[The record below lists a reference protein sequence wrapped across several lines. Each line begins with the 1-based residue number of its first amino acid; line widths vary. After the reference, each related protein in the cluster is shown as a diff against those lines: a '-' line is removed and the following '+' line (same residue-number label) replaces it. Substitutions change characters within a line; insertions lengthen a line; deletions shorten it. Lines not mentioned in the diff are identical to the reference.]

1 MTIDY
6 TDISPVDVDGDIN
19 ATGVIGSS
27 KQGKVVGTL
36 ATMPTAS
43 ADYEGI
49 TVQFT
54 GATAGG
60 FTHNAFYRCEAN
72 GGGGYVWTK
81 VTTGDDT
88 AGSAVHPVYMNAG
101 VPTPTTYE
109 LNAAGARGVDTA
121 VTDGSAN
128 LPTSDAVHDYV
139 KDSTIAIKTS
149 GGTTVG
155 DFSLNQPSNEDIV
168 LPASAMQFNDRSVTF
183 SLQQTPEFADYPYRA
198 QFAVTGITA
207 DDYAEVAYSAEQVAS
222 GYYAPFCRTVS
233 GYVYLYANANVGT
246 VNVPTIS
253 VGNYESNPDHSDPAW
268 DAKLSKIESAGLR
281 AYTHN
286 GAEQGDI
293 AVTSANTAN
302 TIMQRDASG
311 STQVADTPT
320 NTHSAVNQSYVESTV
335 DGINNLVHKTGDE
348 TIAGKKS
355 FTTTSKTPG
364 MYINEIVYVNGE
376 TKTVCYTRGATAG
389 SLYHNGNL
397 YFTVMVRSNF
407 FLVKL
412 SSGTSGTIHSP
423 TIINLLTLEVVT
435 DYTTLPFVMG
445 YAVRLIG
452 SNYYNY
458 LTIRCTSGNKRVC
471 ISSLGTQAAANLE
484 LTLIPVTPE
493 TIDTSVETVTEFW
506 SLV

>member
-6 TDISPVDVDGDIN
+6 TDISSVDVDGDIN
-19 ATGVIGSS
+19 ATGIIGSS

-43 ADYEGI
+43 ADYEGV

-60 FTHNAFYRCEAN
+60 FTHNAFYRCEAS
-72 GGGGYVWTK
+72 GGGYVWTK

-88 AGSAVHPVYMNAG
+88 AGSLTHPIYMNAG

-139 KDSTIAIKTS
+139 KDSTIAIKS
-149 GGTTVG
+149 AGGATVG
-155 DFSLNQPSNEDIV
+155 DFSLNQASNEDIV

-183 SLQQTPEFADYPYRA
+183 TLQGTPEFADYPYRA

-222 GYYAPFCRTVS
+222 GYYAPFCKTVS

-293 AVTSANTAN
+293 AVTSASTAN

-320 NTHSAVNQSYVESTV
+320 NTHSAVNQAYVESTV
-335 DGINNLVHKTGDE
+335 DGINNLVHKSGNESISGNKNFSGEINIDFLSRHRIFCEHSKWTKIISNNVGNSAWRDLQINFMGIGTSDYDGMAKIHIPGNVTNIRIGKNYGGSTFTLSMIKCGYKLASGSTTGGVVE
-348 TIAGKKS
+348 IWVSPSTRHRIASIMEIGTQTGGFGIS
-355 FTTTSKTPG
+355 WDFTTTTQDTEPDWANDYDG
-364 MYINEIVYVNGE
+364 VIVGVD
-376 TKTVCYTRGATAG
+376 
-389 SLYHNGNL
+389 
-397 YFTVMVRSNF
+397 
-407 FLVKL
+407 
-412 SSGTSGTIHSP
+412 P
-423 TIINLLTLEVVT
+423 
-435 DYTTLPFVMG
+435 
-445 YAVRLIG
+445 
-452 SNYYNY
+452 
-458 LTIRCTSGNKRVC
+458 
-471 ISSLGTQAAANLE
+471 
-484 LTLIPVTPE
+484 
-493 TIDTSVETVTEFW
+493 
-506 SLV
+506 

>member
-6 TDISPVDVDGDIN
+6 TDISSVDVDGDIN

-43 ADYEGI
+43 ADYEGV

-60 FTHNAFYRCEAN
+60 FTHNAFYRCEAS
-72 GGGGYVWTK
+72 GGGYVWTK

-88 AGSAVHPVYMNAG
+88 AGSAVRPVYMNAG
-101 VPTPTTYE
+101 VLTPTTYE

-155 DFSLNQPSNEDIV
+155 DFSLNQSSNEDIV

-183 SLQQTPEFADYPYRA
+183 TLQQTPEFADYPYRA

-293 AVTSANTAN
+293 AVTSASTAN

-320 NTHSAVNQSYVESTV
+320 NTHSAVNQAYVESTV
-335 DGINNLVHKTGDE
+335 DGINNLVHKSANEAIEGIKTFKNAILRKTAIPSAPSTYNEANSIISRDIDNKD
-348 TIAGKKS
+348 IA
-355 FTTTSKTPG
+355 
-364 MYINEIVYVNGE
+364 YI
-376 TKTVCYTRGATAG
+376 ATAKN
-389 SLYHNGNL
+389 S
-397 YFTVMVRSNF
+397 T
-407 FLVKL
+407 
-412 SSGTSGTIHSP
+412 
-423 TIINLLTLEVVT
+423 
-435 DYTTLPFVMG
+435 
-445 YAVRLIG
+445 
-452 SNYYNY
+452 SNYSIFGVKGNSNTYSKLILRLNND
-458 LTIRCTSGNKRVC
+458 SGKVDL
-471 ISSLGTQAAANLE
+471 ILESSTQQGYEQHIIYTFGT
-484 LTLIPVTPE
+484 
-493 TIDTSVETVTEFW
+493 
-506 SLV
+506 